1 MGVEYRPTAP
11 PGPSVSSRP
20 YLPPMSALPL
30 SSLVKPAAADD
41 KAASATPLQRAR
53 ESFTDFVEAYRS
65 RLEHLFSV
73 RACADQMNVRR
84 GLPPFVMQR
93 FRDVDPLSVYV
104 PEAYGG
110 RGGTIGHSL
119 TVLEETSYHSL
130 PLSLVVGING
140 GLFLQ
145 PVVKYG
151 REEARR
157 RVLPSYLQGRKMG
170 GLMITE
176 PDYGSEALRMETAW
190 ERTES
195 GTYHLEGTKHW
206 AGLTGWADYW
216 LLTARPRTSDGELRR
231 DVDFFIADS
240 NARGQT
246 VEVEEVYANL
256 GLKMIPYGRNRVDV
270 ELPEESRLEPHSTGV
285 KMMLDVLHRSRLQM
299 PGMGMGYLRRVFD
312 DAVAHCRDRFVGGQS
327 LLDYDQV
334 RARLARIQSFVT
346 GTAAMCLQTAETAGV
361 ERDLFNDGLKANAFK
376 TVVTDWM
383 QEAAQS
389 FLQLA
394 GAQGYRED
402 HLAGR
407 SLVDSRPYQIFEG
420 SNDILYQQ
428 VTESVVKAMRRVKE
442 ANLGAYLRSEP
453 LTARAAET
461 FGDALSFDVDWAMPQ
476 RKLVDLG
483 RAISRIV
490 TMEMTI
496 ELGERGYSAELV
508 RNMLEE
514 TRAEVRATLET
525 FRAGGL
531 TALVDDAGAPD
542 WLARVRP
549 SVA

>member
-1 MGVEYRPTAP
+1 MCALPAPPLPKPTAP
-11 PGPSVSSRP
+11 V
-20 YLPPMSALPL
+20 A
-30 SSLVKPAAADD
+30 
-41 KAASATPLQRAR
+41 LQRAK
-53 ESFTDFVEAYRS
+53 ESFSDFVGAYRDKLS
-65 RLEHLFSV
+65 HLFGT
-73 RACADQMNVRR
+73 RHDLDTGGTKR
-84 GLPPFVMQR
+84 GVAPFVIQR

-130 PLSLVVGING
+130 PLSLIVGING

-145 PVVKYG
+145 PVAKYAS
-151 REEARR
+151 EEAKQ
-157 RVLPSYLQGRKMG
+157 RVLTSFVRDRKFA

-176 PDYGSEALRMETAW
+176 PDYGSEALSMETSW
-190 ERTES
+190 TQDDE
-195 GTYHLEGTKHW
+195 GTFHIEGTKHW

-216 LLTARPRTSDGELRR
+216 LLTARARNADGGLRR
-231 DVDFFIADS
+231 DVDFFIADA
-240 NARGQT
+240 NQPGQH
-246 VEVEEVYANL
+246 VQVEEYYPNL
-256 GLKMIPYGRNRVDV
+256 GLKMIPYGRNRIDV
-270 ELPEESRLEPHSTGV
+270 EVPAAARLEPHSTGI
-285 KMMLDVLHRSRLQM
+285 KMMLDTLHRSRLQM
-299 PGMGMGYLRRVFD
+299 PGMGMGYLRRIFD
-312 DAVAHCRDRFVGGQS
+312 DALDHARERFVGGKP

-334 RARLARIQSFVT
+334 RARLARLQAFVT
-346 GTAAMCLQTAETAGV
+346 GTAAMCMETAGTAGV
-361 ERDLFNDGLKANAFK
+361 DRDLFSDGLKANAFK

-389 FLQLA
+389 FLQLM

-428 VTESVVKAMRRVKE
+428 VTESVVKAMRRMKE
-442 ANLGAYLRSEP
+442 ADLGTYLRSEP

-461 FGDALSFDVDWAMPQ
+461 FGDTLSFDVDWAMPQ
-476 RKLVDLG
+476 RKLVELG

-496 ELGERGYSAELV
+496 ELGERGFSADLV

-525 FRAGGL
+525 YRSGGL
-531 TALVDDAGAPD
+531 TAVIEDAAPPD
-542 WLARVRP
+542 WLQRVQ
-549 SVA
+549 VAS